1 MFIKVFTDILL
12 LFLPVDRS
20 YYNTDL
26 SPKEAM
32 EKVQTILEPNSRY
45 YAKSIES
52 NKFKIRRCISYRND
66 FLPIVEGYIEPYKKG
81 SKVTINMR
89 PDIYVLIF
97 IPIFLI
103 VILGFA
109 FTNFQFFIFGYLLIL
124 VYFKYE
130 SFITKKDLEELFEVK
145 MNN

>member
-1 MFIKVFTDILL
+1 MLFDFLIF
-12 LFLPVDRS
+12 FLPIDRV

-26 SPKEAM
+26 SPKEVV
-32 EKVQTILEPNSRY
+32 EKVQTILEPGSRY

-66 FLPIVEGYIEPYKKG
+66 FLPIVEGYIEPHKKG
-81 SKVTINMR
+81 SKVTINMQ
-89 PDIYVLIF
+89 PDIFVLIF

-109 FTNFQFFIFGYLLIL
+109 FTKFHFFLLVYLLIL
-124 VYFKYE
+124 VFFKYE
-130 SFITKKDLEELFEVK
+130 SFIAKKDLEELFGVK